1 MIKKSSFIF
10 VSLLSVVLLTS
21 CAKKTVKKTVAASVN
36 YKTAKKLPPLNK
48 HSTLDNSEIYAQ
60 DNFVQ
65 NKPKLEASLK
75 QTRKGSP
82 FILID
87 SKPKVAWDQL
97 EAALDRANVTVYG
110 RNKEAGQFFVSC
122 GDDNSQPISTKKDK
136 RFLIFKSKVSYS
148 PTEYCALLTDK
159 YRGNKTSVKLVSR
172 KGKIMKN
179 EYANTLYNKILSN

>member
-21 CAKKTVKKTVAASVN
+21 CSKKTVKTVDASVN

-65 NKPKLEASLK
+65 NK
-75 QTRKGSP
+75 
-82 FILID
+82 
-87 SKPKVAWDQL
+87 
-97 EAALDRANVTVYG
+97 VTVYG